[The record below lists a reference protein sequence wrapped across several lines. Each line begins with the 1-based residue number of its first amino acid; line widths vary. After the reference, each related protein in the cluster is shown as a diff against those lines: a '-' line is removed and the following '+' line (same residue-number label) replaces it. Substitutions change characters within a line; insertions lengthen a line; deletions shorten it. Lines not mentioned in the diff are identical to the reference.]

1 MSGDVTIRAAENFSY
16 GRRAFGKGETLSL
29 DDPDVRAILNKR
41 PDLLR
46 VMWRERVGTPYSGA
60 TTCNVRRDRS
70 AEPIA

>member
-1 MSGDVTIRAAENFSY
+1 MSAHGDLTIRAAETFSY

-46 VMWRERVGTPYSGA
+46 VIWRERVGTPYSGA
-60 TTCNVRRDRS
+60 TT
-70 AEPIA
+70 